1 MTTRSITSDTAAR
14 AFAQLLPHIIR
25 GVQPGSRAARDLT
38 QRQFVVLAALHAD
51 GRCTMGAIAR
61 NLGVTM
67 PTATGLIHRLV
78 QAGYV
83 RRVAPAADRRQVFV
97 ELTAKGE
104 GRVRQLQEA
113 VQRRWSDV
121 LRPLA
126 PRELQAFHHVV
137 TTLHQQLQRAR

>member
-1 MTTRSITSDTAAR
+1 MATRSITSDAAAR

-38 QRQFVVLAALHAD
+38 QRQFVVLTTLHAD

-61 NLGVTM
+61 SMGVAM

-83 RRVAPAADRRQVFV
+83 RRVDPPTDRRHVLV

-104 GRVRQLQEA
+104 GRVQQLQAA
-113 VQRRWSDV
+113 VQQRWSDV

-126 PRELQAFHHVV
+126 PRELEAFHHVV